1 MRLAPVIHAKCN
13 EKQKGFLCNVLYVVL
28 GTLTRYITD
37 ALSRSSCYCSFR
49 LLTEFNYICERPFM
63 PDAVMVMSPSTPLRS
78 SSRCLELRIMQIAA
92 ASLAG
97 LLGLSVANLQTA
109 KSIAINRLTIARL
122 TTAFISDL
130 AFTSSLCP
138 TRPAFQAC
146 FLSQMWHV
154 TTNQ

>member
-1 MRLAPVIHAKCN
+1 
-13 EKQKGFLCNVLYVVL
+13 
-28 GTLTRYITD
+28 
-37 ALSRSSCYCSFR
+37 
-49 LLTEFNYICERPFM
+49 M

-97 LLGLSVANLQTA
+97 LLNLGLSVAYRQTA

-146 FLSQMWHV
+146 FLSQM
-154 TTNQ
+154 